1 MGLWSRWRRRLERR
15 PRVLPAPEGAPQSPS
30 LRAALEA
37 ARAGGRGAQAALS
50 GTQAALPGTQAALP
64 GTQAAPPAT
73 GSAHDQ
79 AVHDFLPDTAAES
92 PSRLRLAVDDVGDW
106 SVHIGGTIL
115 LGQAGAGRAHIALHA
130 PVAAVHAWLRASS
143 SFHGGEGWDL
153 VPAPGEEVLLD
164 GAPLSGPAPLHD
176 GARVALGPELSLTV
190 RRPDPASASLL
201 LCAERDEVLGGA
213 GGVLAWFPGPGGRI
227 RLGPDR
233 QALLGLAGAQDEV
246 LLEACDGG
254 LLLVRGGAAA
264 GEKPAGG
271 GQADEPTEAWIPLPL
286 EQVHE
291 VRLRLR
297 GDAPATSL
305 CFLPPAG
312 PGSGGG

>member
-50 GTQAALPGTQAALP
+50 GTQAALP

-164 GAPLSGPAPLHD
+164 GVPLSGPAPLHD
-176 GARVALGPELSLTV
+176 GACVALGPELSLTV

-254 LLLVRGGAAA
+254 LLLVRGGAVPAA
-264 GEKPAGG
+264 AAEESASG

>member
-1 MGLWSRWRRRLERR
+1 M
-15 PRVLPAPEGAPQSPS
+15 PQSSS

-37 ARAGGRGAQAALS
+37 AREGAS
-50 GTQAALPGTQAALP
+50 
-64 GTQAAPPAT
+64 APPAQLPDASSGPDLGG
-73 GSAHDQ
+73 GSASQ
-79 AVHDFLPDTAAES
+79 APL
-92 PSRLRLAVDDVGDW
+92 RLRLAIDDVGDW

-115 LGQAGAGRAHIALHA
+115 LGQAGAGRAHVGLHA
-130 PVAAVHAWLRASS
+130 PVAAVHASLRAAS

-164 GAPLSGPAPLHD
+164 GVPLDGPAALGD
-176 GARVALGPELSLTV
+176 GARVALGPDLCLTV

-233 QALLGLAGAQDEV
+233 QALLGLAGAEEDL
-246 LLEACDGG
+246 LLEASDGG
-254 LLLVRGGAAA
+254 ILLVRGAAPAA
-264 GEKPAGG
+264 GEPAGG
-271 GQADEPTEAWIPLPL
+271 AGADEPTEAWIPLPL
-286 EQVHE
+286 EEVRE

-297 GDAPATSL
+297 GDAAATSL